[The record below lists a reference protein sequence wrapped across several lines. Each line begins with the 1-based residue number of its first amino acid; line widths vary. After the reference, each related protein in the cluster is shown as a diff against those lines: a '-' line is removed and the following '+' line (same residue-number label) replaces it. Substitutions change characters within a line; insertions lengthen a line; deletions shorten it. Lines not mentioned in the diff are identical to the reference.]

1 MKRRGLSIVEVLIAS
16 ALMLALMITAE
27 ATVRYLWN
35 NNMRMRD
42 ALGPR
47 QQIRNFFLQIRRD
60 LRSAS
65 YLFLGYNGTLMGEA
79 IHVPVAGGSGT
90 SLLFAV
96 PGDDSA
102 DTEYTVCL
110 VTARPRSLYDANNP
124 NVREILY
131 HRYKSVRSIPA
142 NTPGGLMPASLAQ
155 GNSRVFDVYLPP
167 GLATGSDPPFSIR
180 VSPNGSGIRVMT
192 HFLVTPQRGNQVTE
206 RYDAFFTLRNNV

>member
-1 MKRRGLSIVEVLIAS
+1 MKRRGLSLAEVLIAS
-16 ALMLALMITAE
+16 TLMLGLMITAE

-35 NNMRMRD
+35 NNLRMRD

-47 QQIRNFFLQIRRD
+47 QQVRQFFLQLKRD

-65 YLFLGYNGTLMGEA
+65 FLFLGYNGILMGES
-79 IHVPVAGGSGT
+79 IHVPAAGGSGS
-90 SLLFAV
+90 SLLMAV
-96 PGDDSA
+96 PSDDSG

-110 VTARPRSLYDANNP
+110 VTARPRSQYDANNP
-124 NVREILY
+124 DAREILY

-155 GNSRVFDVYLPP
+155 GTSRVFDVYLPP
-167 GLATGSDPPFSIR
+167 GPATGSDPPFSIR

-192 HFLVTPQRGNQVTE
+192 HFLVNPQRGNKVTE

>member
-1 MKRRGLSIVEVLIAS
+1 MRSRGFSVAEVLIAGS
-16 ALMLALMITAE
+16 LMLGLMITAE
-27 ATVRYLWN
+27 ATVRYLWQN
-35 NNMRMRD
+35 NLRMRD
-42 ALGPR
+42 GLGTR
-47 QQIRNFFLQIRRD
+47 QQVRNFYLQLRRD

-65 YLFLGYNGTLMGEA
+65 FLFLGYSGTLMGE
-79 IHVPVAGGSGT
+79 HVVVPAAGGTGS

-110 VTARPRSLYDANNP
+110 LTPRPRSQYDARNP
-124 NVREILY
+124 QAREILY

-155 GNSRVFDVYLPP
+155 GVSRVFDCYLAP
-167 GLATGSDPPFSIR
+167 GAAGFNLR
-180 VSPNGSGIRVMT
+180 VTPNGSGIQLVT
-192 HFLVTPQRGNQVTE
+192 QFLVNPQRGNPVTE

>member
-1 MKRRGLSIVEVLIAS
+1 MKRRGFSVTEVLIAS
-16 ALMLALMITAE
+16 TLMLGLMITAE

-42 ALGPR
+42 SLGTR
-47 QQIRNFFLQIRRD
+47 QQVRNFFMQFRRD

-65 YLFLGYNGTLMGEA
+65 FLFLGYNGMLMGEH
-79 IHVPVAGGSGT
+79 IVVPAAGGSGT

-110 VTARPRSLYDANNP
+110 VTARPRTQYDANNP
-124 NVREILY
+124 QAREVFY
-131 HRYKSVRSIPA
+131 HRYKSVRSTPP

-155 GNSRVFDVYLPP
+155 GTSRIFDCYLGPAP
-167 GLATGSDPPFSIR
+167 DGFSLK
-180 VSPNGSGIRVMT
+180 VSANGSGVQVKT
-192 HFLVTPQRGNQVTE
+192 QFLVNPQRGNPVTE